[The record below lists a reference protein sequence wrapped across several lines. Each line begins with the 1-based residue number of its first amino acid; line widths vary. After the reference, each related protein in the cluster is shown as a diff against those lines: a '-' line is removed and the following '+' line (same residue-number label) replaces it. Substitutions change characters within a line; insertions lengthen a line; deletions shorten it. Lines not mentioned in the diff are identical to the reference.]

1 MGKSIYCNKSISLK
15 YFIDKFLNI
24 YKNNLKNNLI
34 DVEIIVNVG
43 KYEFGKKIIF
53 LGNYEKEKLL
63 KKENIN
69 RKSIEDL
76 NKLNTKLFI
85 NDIQMEY
92 EKYFVPKKEGN
103 YNIKLEFN
111 INLTDSSFMF
121 AECEN
126 IIRINFINF
135 NTENITDMES
145 MFFNC
150 KNLVDINLFSFNT
163 KNVINLS
170 KMFYKC
176 YNLKNLD
183 LSSFKLKKEADVSKI
198 FYGCK
203 IDLKNLCLYS
213 SNIKKEINIRNLYY
227 EILPSDYPS
236 SDFSFKI
243 ILIGDC
249 AGKNKLMDIIF
260 LNAKDYITIDG
271 YKFNN
276 FIVKYFDKI
285 IKLQIWETNGQEIY
299 RAPLSSFYRNT
310 SLAILL
316 YSIDNIKSFEDIDLW
331 LKDLRSITNYDDIK
345 IILVGNKMDIE
356 ENQ

>member
-53 LGNYEKEKLL
+53 LGNYEKAVLL

-126 IIRINFINF
+126 IISINFINF
-135 NTENITDMES
+135 DTENITEMES
-145 MFFNC
+145 MFLNC
-150 KNLVDINLFSFNT
+150 KNLTNINLFSFNT
-163 KNVINLS
+163 KNVINMS

-183 LSSFKLKKEADVSKI
+183 LSSFRVKKGTDVSKI
-198 FYGCK
+198 FDGCK
-203 IDLKNLCLYS
+203 INFKNLYS
-213 SNIKKEINIRNLYY
+213 SNIIKELNIRNFSY
-227 EILPSDYPS
+227 EILTYNYYNYDL
-236 SDFSFKI
+236 SFKVI
-243 ILIGDC
+243 VIGDYE
-249 AGKNKLMDIIF
+249 ARVSRLMDNI
-260 LNAKDYITIDG
+260 LSYDKDYNSTFG
-271 YKFNN
+271 SSFYNLN
-276 FIVKYFDKI
+276 VKYFDKI
-285 IKLQIWETNGQEIY
+285 VNLEIHPYVQEIH
-299 RAPLSSFYRNT
+299 SSSKINFYRKC

-316 YSIDNIKSFEDIDLW
+316 YSINSSSSFANIDLCLND
-331 LKDLRSITNYDDIK
+331 LKSQANPDIK
-345 IILVGNKMDIE
+345 IILVGNKMGIIE
-356 ENQ
+356 RQ